1 VEPGEIKPEHVHLPG
16 VFVQRVVVVGTEGKK
31 IEKRT
36 TRPRAEKEAAPAAA
50 GEEAT
55 EAES

>member
-1 VEPGEIKPEHVHLPG
+1 
-16 VFVQRVVVVGTEGKK
+16 VVAVDPEGKK

-36 TRPRAEKEAAPAAA
+36 TRPRTDRSDVPAAA

-55 EAES
+55 P

>member
-1 VEPGEIKPEHVHLPG
+1 
-16 VFVQRVVVVGTEGKK
+16 VVVVGSEGKK

-36 TRPRAEKEAAPAAA
+36 TRPRPSAPVPAAAA

-55 EAES
+55 TEGTTL